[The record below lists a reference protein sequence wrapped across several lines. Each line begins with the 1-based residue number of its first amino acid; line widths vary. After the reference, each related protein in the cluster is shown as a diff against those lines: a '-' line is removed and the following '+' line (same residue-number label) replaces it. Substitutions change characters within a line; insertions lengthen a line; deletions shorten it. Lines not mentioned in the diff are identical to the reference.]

1 MVKNRLNKLLKE
13 FYPQLTVRVIFKPG
27 RTIKSFFRFK
37 DVVPLSLQSSVVCK
51 YTCHCCNAMYIGKT
65 KRQLTVRI
73 HEHLGKSVRTNRPI
87 TNPPFSA
94 IRNHAREADHPIRK
108 GSFTILATSSHDM
121 ELCVRES
128 LLTIRD
134 KPSLANHEKSTDLL
148 CF

>member
-1 MVKNRLNKLLKE
+1 M
-13 FYPQLTVRVIFKPG
+13 IFKPG
-27 RTIKSFFRFK
+27 RTIKNFFRFK
-37 DVVPLSLQSSVVCK
+37 DVVPLKLQSSVVYK

-73 HEHLGKSVRTNRPI
+73 HEHLGRSVRTNRPI
-87 TNPPFSA
+87 TTPSFSA
-94 IRNHAREADHPIRK
+94 IRNHAHAADHPMSRDA
-108 GSFTILATSSHDM
+108 FQILATSSHDM

-134 KPSLANHEKSTDLL
+134 KPSLVNNEKSTDLL